1 MGIVPR
7 ILAWASPGGPSSS
20 GFSDAPTPTRLV
32 LSTVSNTLRYQ
43 HDIPEGAVLTAR
55 MGDVRLRCTTSRPRV
70 SGRRGASVLLPA
82 FHLDGVVVVQPHWR
96 GNSVDPAGPPVRVV
110 ALSDPILLEE
120 VRMFVAEVADSLA
133 FATHGGGERRPRA
146 SVVDLDAS
154 GAAPTRGLA
163 RRIIDAARR
172 TLIGRDDA
180 ERRED
185 ANHRG
190 GSVRGGTL
198 HDANGEANANDDDFA
213 DANAASAAATGLGLG
228 SGLGLRKR
236 RGRSATERTPS
247 PSRDAA
253 SDEMRS
259 QRSELNSAGASSRS
273 FASPES
279 RADDALLWLSR
290 VMFDDRCPASDLRE
304 GCELAGR
311 AGLLRVLHAA
321 GERLVD
327 RVSRPGTYGEL
338 VALARSRPPL
348 TMHHVAATWCEDT
361 LRTLFALVGSAEE
374 RREGA
379 AATLFGRLDAPV
391 DPSVSDWSP
400 LHTAAKAT
408 KTSGDALTGA
418 QFCVMMVGCTPD
430 PHVWTRGCGSSVRR
444 RRNSGGEWDTYEN
457 NDPGGFGDFGPSPS
471 AGPPGGGPFTATA
484 EDPEMDPESDAP
496 SDDAA
501 SDAPSD
507 DTVASSVGFTPGGL
521 NGAANTTNGWSADR
535 WTTSRRDGGF
545 FARGPGFN
553 NAWTGDERAPAPA
566 ELASAE
572 VCAVVRD
579 FYEAAALAVV
589 HAVSVVATAN
599 VTAATVAA
607 ISAERAGVAPSA
619 TAQTAGRIGH
629 PPLSF
634 EDATDALIVGVRDPQ
649 LAWMATNL
657 MSDEAC
663 WDTLL
668 NIYECAGPS
677 AVWRPFPERE
687 TVAAL
692 MWCLGWNSERGE
704 REMLRKLGVLDQRDG
719 GESCPPFADSSWNA
733 ARRTGARSA
742 DGSGIEAPGN
752 TFARTPT
759 DSRAGSEQR
768 RGAPFAGDGE
778 EGPGAW
784 ERLSE
789 ATRPLLAQT
798 PWLTSSKLGL
808 LGLMTFADPD
818 LERDWRASGATR
830 VGAAQSAFFAAVMIV
845 NVAARV
851 ACGDARKIADAVR
864 LFFRDGFATGSSPA
878 LLVRCLPTIFAGVFF
893 AARWAFFARG
903 TKGGG
908 PRPRTRFALD
918 VGDVVALLYVAAE
931 AGTSLEATYFGDDF
945 GGLAADAWSADDRS
959 FFSRGALRDRTGRL
973 CATAAVSRAA
983 SVWLAPS
990 TARRKF
996 AFALLSWAVSALRF
1010 GAFAGE
1016 GGARVFVTAGDALL
1030 RFVVSFVAAAGAYLR
1045 EYHHRFSFLMKHH
1058 APGRSIRHRNGTRKR
1073 RGGRT

>member
-32 LSTVSNTLRYQ
+32 LSTVSNTLRYR

-133 FATHGGGERRPRA
+133 FATHGGGERP
-146 SVVDLDAS
+146 
-154 GAAPTRGLA
+154 AAPPSSTSTRPA
-163 RRIIDAARR
+163 PPRPAASRGESSTPR
-172 TLIGRDDA
+172 GALIGRDDA

-348 TMHHVAATWCEDT
+348 TMHHVAATWCADT

-507 DTVASSVGFTPGGL
+507 DTVASSVGFTLGGL

-553 NAWTGDERAPAPA
+553 NA
-566 ELASAE
+566 
-572 VCAVVRD
+572 
-579 FYEAAALAVV
+579 
-589 HAVSVVATAN
+589 
-599 VTAATVAA
+599 
-607 ISAERAGVAPSA
+607 
-619 TAQTAGRIGH
+619 GR
-629 PPLSF
+629 
-634 EDATDALIVGVRDPQ
+634 
-649 LAWMATNL
+649 
-657 MSDEAC
+657 
-663 WDTLL
+663 
-668 NIYECAGPS
+668 
-677 AVWRPFPERE
+677 
-687 TVAAL
+687 
-692 MWCLGWNSERGE
+692 
-704 REMLRKLGVLDQRDG
+704 
-719 GESCPPFADSSWNA
+719 
-733 ARRTGARSA
+733 
-742 DGSGIEAPGN
+742 
-752 TFARTPT
+752 
-759 DSRAGSEQR
+759 
-768 RGAPFAGDGE
+768 
-778 EGPGAW
+778 
-784 ERLSE
+784 
-789 ATRPLLAQT
+789 
-798 PWLTSSKLGL
+798 
-808 LGLMTFADPD
+808 
-818 LERDWRASGATR
+818 
-830 VGAAQSAFFAAVMIV
+830 
-845 NVAARV
+845 
-851 ACGDARKIADAVR
+851 
-864 LFFRDGFATGSSPA
+864 
-878 LLVRCLPTIFAGVFF
+878 
-893 AARWAFFARG
+893 
-903 TKGGG
+903 
-908 PRPRTRFALD
+908 
-918 VGDVVALLYVAAE
+918 
-931 AGTSLEATYFGDDF
+931 
-945 GGLAADAWSADDRS
+945 
-959 FFSRGALRDRTGRL
+959 
-973 CATAAVSRAA
+973 
-983 SVWLAPS
+983 
-990 TARRKF
+990 
-996 AFALLSWAVSALRF
+996 
-1010 GAFAGE
+1010 
-1016 GGARVFVTAGDALL
+1016 
-1030 RFVVSFVAAAGAYLR
+1030 
-1045 EYHHRFSFLMKHH
+1045 
-1058 APGRSIRHRNGTRKR
+1058 
-1073 RGGRT
+1073 